1 MDKWLRKNMFIR
13 LLAIVVGALL
23 WVIIRIDVQGS
34 LQPLQGTTY
43 SENYFD
49 VAVQVK
55 QLNETRFSLR
65 SIQPQKIALT
75 VTGSQTALGRVS
87 IRDYEVF
94 VDVAKGVPG
103 EQRVQLQT
111 RGFPSD
117 VNVQLDPSSVVVFLD
132 EKQRKEMP
140 IDIELSG
147 NAKNGYAVG
156 VPIVA
161 PNRAIVTVTQ
171 TSSND
176 VVRVFGRVALNEGE
190 ETIETPVPLVALDKD
205 GKPLDVSISPSVVN
219 VKVPITS
226 PFRTVPLQ
234 VSLIGTP
241 PAGTAIVR
249 VDQQPSTVTVY
260 GDQES
265 VEQMSYYP
273 GPELDVSAFT
283 ETTQVTLPIAATE
296 RIARTEPA
304 SVSVTV
310 EMEQATTMQIADV
323 PIAIVG
329 KNEAYVFE
337 WGSKERGKRTVSLTM
352 AQSRSKNID
361 NNVVQAFVDVTNVPP
376 GEHVVPID
384 VRVPPYVQTQIL
396 GMATA
401 TVRIKEKKSE

>member
-190 ETIETPVPLVALDKD
+190 ETIETPVPLIALDKD

>member
-1 MDKWLRKNMFIR
+1 MFIR

-260 GDQES
+260 GDQEA

-283 ETTQVTLPIAATE
+283 KTTQVTLPIAATE

-329 KNEAYVFE
+329 KNEAYVLE